1 MVCPSRFLPI
11 SVSLTRG
18 DRPDLGEKDRNK
30 ARERSEN
37 TRHKRGGRSKSGE
50 GQDRILLGIP
60 LFQNFQK
67 LEQGRDSSEPPGCS
81 SDAFP
86 SERNFTIWV
95 FNELHIFSSRQDFF
109 SKRQAK
115 PPSRTPVKQKSNAMG
130 SGNHNSSSEMH
141 RRRGL
146 T

>member
-1 MVCPSRFLPI
+1 MVCPSQFLPI
-11 SVSLTRG
+11 SVSLTPG

-30 ARERSEN
+30 AWERSEN
-37 TRHKRGGRSKSGE
+37 TRRKRGGRSGSGE

-95 FNELHIFSSRQDFF
+95 FNELHIFSWRQDFF
-109 SKRQAK
+109 LKGKRS
-115 PPSRTPVKQKSNAMG
+115 PPAGHQLNKRG
-130 SGNHNSSSEMH
+130 SGSHNSSSEMH